1 MRTIVLLY
9 KYNTAYFRTCQ
20 AEFQNL
26 MYIRTF
32 CDIIT
37 VLLKGGGDM
46 RMADRLKELR
56 KSRGITQ
63 AELATMTGLS
73 FHAINSY
80 ESGRRTP
87 NSKAMAVLER
97 YFNVTGEYLRG
108 ESSERAPEC
117 AWEDAEIMAAIRES
131 FPDQLL
137 QLNDALKS
145 CSAEEQQAVFTI
157 LVQLRSVLNLKDAA
171 KRQTAISMIRNVAVD
186 VEHLT
191 SDGSTKEE

>member
-1 MRTIVLLY
+1 M
-9 KYNTAYFRTCQ
+9 C
-20 AEFQNL
+20 
-26 MYIRTF
+26 
-32 CDIIT
+32 
-37 VLLKGGGDM
+37 
-46 RMADRLKELR
+46 MADRLKELR

-63 AELATMTGLS
+63 AELATITGLS

-117 AWEDAEIMAAIRES
+117 AWEDTEIMTAIRAG
-131 FPDQLL
+131 FPDQLR
-137 QLNDALKS
+137 QLNDTLKD

-157 LVQLRSVLNLKDAA
+157 LVQLRSVLNLKDAS

-191 SDGSTKEE
+191 SDGADEVE

>member
-1 MRTIVLLY
+1 M
-9 KYNTAYFRTCQ
+9 C
-20 AEFQNL
+20 
-26 MYIRTF
+26 
-32 CDIIT
+32 
-37 VLLKGGGDM
+37 
-46 RMADRLKELR
+46 MADRLKELR

-63 AELATMTGLS
+63 AELATITGLS

-108 ESSERAPEC
+108 ESSERTPEC
-117 AWEDAEIMAAIRES
+117 AWDDPEIMTAIRAS
-131 FPDQLL
+131 FPDQLR
-137 QLNDALKS
+137 QLNDTLKD

-157 LVQLRSVLNLKDAA
+157 LVQLRSVLNLKDAS

-191 SDGSTKEE
+191 RDGAGKVE

>member
-1 MRTIVLLY
+1 M
-9 KYNTAYFRTCQ
+9 C
-20 AEFQNL
+20 
-26 MYIRTF
+26 
-32 CDIIT
+32 
-37 VLLKGGGDM
+37 
-46 RMADRLKELR
+46 MADRLKELR

-63 AELATMTGLS
+63 AELATLTGLS

-108 ESSERAPEC
+108 ESSERTPEC
-117 AWEDAEIMAAIRES
+117 AWEDTEIMTAIRAN
-131 FPDQLL
+131 FPDQLR
-137 QLNDALKS
+137 QLNDALKD

-157 LVQLRSVLNLKDAA
+157 LVQLRSVLNLKDAS

-191 SDGSTKEE
+191 SDGAGKVE